1 MKTRKKN
8 LLSFLNKSGLFKD
21 DDFKSDLDNLRTYYN
36 SKGYIDM
43 EVRTSSTMPPRR
55 AF

>member
-21 DDFKSDLDNLRTYYN
+21 DDFKGLGPLTIFAPTTIARA
-36 SKGYIDM
+36 
-43 EVRTSSTMPPRR
+43 TSTWR
-55 AF
+55 